1 MTFSDTNLSEVRS
14 TVFVALGSN
23 LDQPLIHVQLA
34 LRDIDELPETALV
47 KISTLYETTPVGIRD
62 QPVFVNAVAQ
72 IATTLSPH
80 DLLARLHAIEVQ
92 HGRNRNSISEEKNGP
107 RPLDLDLLIFNELQ
121 IHERGLTLPH
131 PRMHE
136 RAFVLVPLVEIAPAV
151 VIPGK
156 GVANDFL
163 VALDTAGVTEL
174 RLEEY

>member
-1 MTFSDTNLSEVRS
+1 MTFSDTNLSAVRS

-23 LDQPLIHVQLA
+23 LDQPLIHVQRA
-34 LRDIDELPETALV
+34 LGDIDELPETALV
-47 KISTLYETTPVGIRD
+47 KISTLYETTPVGISD

-80 DLLARLHAIEVQ
+80 DLLARLLAIEVQ
-92 HGRNRNSISEEKNGP
+92 HGRNRNSVNEEKNGP
-107 RPLDLDLLIFNELQ
+107 RPLDLDILIFNELQ

-156 GVANDFL
+156 GVAKDFL
-163 VALDTAGVTEL
+163 AALDMSGVNEL
-174 RLEEY
+174 RLEEH